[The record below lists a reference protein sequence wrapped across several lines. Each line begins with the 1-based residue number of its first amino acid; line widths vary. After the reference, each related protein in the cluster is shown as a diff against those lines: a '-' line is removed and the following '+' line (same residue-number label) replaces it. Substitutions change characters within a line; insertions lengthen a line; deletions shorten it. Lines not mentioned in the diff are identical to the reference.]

1 MFDVPSPLAV
11 NEKLKIAFVTGGLP
25 FGGSTTF
32 LLYLASGLQS
42 LGISSEIYSF
52 TKENAFAS
60 DFAAAG
66 IPVHI
71 SDETKLIFEDRL
83 AAIYRRMAEFKP
95 TIVLANLGAEAFEML
110 RYVPAGIA
118 RMGMIHD
125 PGNQG
130 LPPLYPDCLDGV
142 VVVNPAWVEVTH
154 HLVPG
159 LACQYLAHGIPLP
172 DASLMRNPHPT
183 GPLSLTYFGRLT
195 EVKGARL
202 FPEITRQLRQR
213 SIPFHWAIYGG
224 GPEEGYVRQAL
235 AAEIQAGQVA
245 LHPQVSRHE
254 LFPTIRKHDVFI
266 LASEVEGGPLTLL
279 EAMALG
285 LVPICN
291 DIPCL
296 IQEVIHPEN
305 GFVIPRDPAKYA
317 ETFSLLHH
325 NRPQLERMSAAARK
339 TITGQYSTRAMAE
352 RYVQFM
358 KAIAPGVASV
368 SWPGRVSP
376 KPIRNS
382 TFVPRLT
389 QSTPLTRQLRRIVK
403 RIRG

>member
-1 MFDVPSPLAV
+1 VT
-11 NEKLKIAFVTGGLP
+11 EKLKIAFVTGGLP

-42 LGISSEIYSF
+42 LGISSEIHSF
-52 TKENAFAS
+52 TRENSFATDFAS
-60 DFAAAG
+60 AG
-66 IPVHI
+66 IPVHVH
-71 SDETKLIFEDRL
+71 DETKLIFEDRL
-83 AAIYRRMAEFKP
+83 MAIYRRMAAFKP
-95 TIVLANLGAEAFEML
+95 TVVLANLGAEAFEML
-110 RYVPAGIA
+110 RYVPAGTA

-130 LPPLYPDCLDGV
+130 LPPLYRDCLDGV
-142 VVVNPAWVEVTH
+142 VVVNPAWAEVTRR
-154 HLVPG
+154 LVPG
-159 LACQYLAHGIPLP
+159 LTCQYLAHGIPLP
-172 DASLMRNPHPT
+172 EANLMRNPHPA

-202 FPEITRQLRQR
+202 FPEITRQLCQR

-235 AAEIQAGQVA
+235 AAEIQAGLVA

-296 IQEVIHPEN
+296 IQEVVTSEN
-305 GFVIPRDPAKYA
+305 GFIIARDPVKYA
-317 ETFSLLHH
+317 ETFALLHH
-325 NRPQLERMSAAARK
+325 NRPQLERLSAAARK

-358 KAIAPGVASV
+358 NTIAPAAVSG
-368 SWPGRVSP
+368 SWPARISP
-376 KPIRNS
+376 KPMRNS
-382 TFVPRLT
+382 SLVPRLT
-389 QSTPLTRQLRRIVK
+389 QSTGFTRQLRRIVK
-403 RIRG
+403 RMRG